1 MEAALYLHVPFCRR
15 KCPYCDFYSV
25 TVPPEEDLYLR
36 ALLKEARL
44 WREHL
49 PEGLVF
55 VTFYAGGGTPS
66 LLSPDF
72 YGRLLEGLA
81 GILRLHPEELTLEA
95 NPEGLTLERL
105 SGYRRVG
112 FNRLSLGLQS
122 LSRKGLQA
130 LGRAHTVEEALRSVE
145 AARAAGFE
153 NLSLDFIFGW
163 PGQSLADLEQEL
175 AEVSRL
181 SPEHLSYYELTPEEG
196 TPLYQAL
203 RRGSLRLPEEDL
215 LVEMHRLLHERLE
228 DTGFRHYEISNYA
241 RPGRECRHNLF
252 YWKARPYLGLGP
264 AGASFL
270 GRQRF
275 RNPEDLGRYLEAL
288 RAAKLP
294 AILEE
299 TLSQEAAFREAIVL
313 NLRLSEGVNREEFR
327 SRFGEDPFEVFAEE
341 IEELRRKGLL
351 EIQGGRF
358 RLTFRGRLLANQV
371 QLKFL

>member
-25 TVPPEEDLYLR
+25 TEPPDEEIYLE
-36 ALLKEARL
+36 ALFTEARL

-49 PEGLVF
+49 PEDPVF

-72 YGRLLEGLA
+72 YGRLLEGL
-81 GILRLHPEELTLEA
+81 GRIFKLRPEELTLEA

-105 SGYRRVG
+105 SAYRRVG

-122 LSRKGLQA
+122 LLEKGLKA
-130 LGRAHTVEEALRSVE
+130 LGRAHTVEEGLRSVE
-145 AARAAGFE
+145 TARAAGFE

-163 PGQSLADLEQEL
+163 PGQGLKDLEEEL
-175 AEVSRL
+175 AAVSRL

-203 RRGSLRLPEEDL
+203 RGGSLRLPGEDL
-215 LVEMHRLLHERLE
+215 LVEMHRLIHERLE
-228 DTGFRHYEISNYA
+228 AAGFRHYEISNYA

-252 YWKARPYLGLGP
+252 YWRARPYLGLGP

-270 GRQRF
+270 GRRRF
-275 RNPEDLGRYLEAL
+275 RNPENLREYLKALKGGR
-288 RAAKLP
+288 LP
-294 AILEE
+294 ALLEE
-299 TLSQEAAFREAIVL
+299 TLSPEAAFREAVFL
-313 NLRLSEGVNREEFR
+313 HLRLSEGVRREEFR
-327 SRFGEDPFEVFAEE
+327 RRFGRDPFRVFS
-341 IEELRRKGLL
+341 R
-351 EIQGGRF
+351 EIQELKRAGLIEVGEEGF